1 MHFPRL
7 RQILAVSAA
16 TVAIAGFGALPA
28 QATTETP
35 LRPVTHY
42 AADRLAIAD
51 LVAASKWISGAP
63 IEDPVREQ
71 QVLDDVAKQAAELG
85 ADPDEMRTIFR
96 DQIEASKVVQ
106 YGLHREWKRHPSQ
119 APTEAPDLAE
129 IRDKINVA
137 SAALVHA
144 VADTQK
150 ERARLG
156 CRIEVT
162 VDAVVES
169 HDRHFDALHVA
180 GFGRAL
186 HSVCRAA

>member
-1 MHFPRL
+1 MHFPRS
-7 RQILAVSAA
+7 RQLLAVFAA
-16 TVAIAGFGALPA
+16 TVAVSGLSALPA
-28 QATTETP
+28 QATTQTP
-35 LRPVTHY
+35 VRPVVHY

-71 QVLDDVAKQAAELG
+71 QVLDDVARQAEELG

-106 YGLHREWKRHPSQ
+106 NGLHRRWRQHPSQ
-119 APTEAPDLAE
+119 APTEAPGLE
-129 IRDKINVA
+129 KIRDKINVA
-137 SAALVHA
+137 SSALVHA
-144 VADTQK
+144 VADTAK

-162 VDAVVES
+162 VGAVVES
-169 HDRHFDALHVA
+169 HERHFDALHLA
-180 GFGRAL
+180 GLGRAL
-186 HSVCRAA
+186 PSVCHRT